1 MNSQYDKI
9 FLTNLPSFY
18 KIKLFNEINNKIKI
32 FVIFTDENEKTR
44 NNDFYNGQIDF
55 DYIILNGCDREKTK
69 AICQIIKKTSY
80 NQLVIDGWDTKLY
93 WTAAF
98 CSKKSK
104 NACIIESSI
113 YESQTKGIKGFIKK
127 IFLSRI
133 SKAYP
138 SGLPHKALLEALSFR
153 GEIHIQGGVGLI
165 NLQPQSKYTQRSE
178 VKNFLFVGRL
188 VGEKNLPLLISAFNE
203 LSDLTLNIIG
213 FGELETELKNL
224 VKSDNIHFLGAVDNK
239 KLPSFYQQN
248 DVFVLPSKSETWGI
262 VIDEALNNG
271 MPVIVSSHVGC
282 KEDLVT
288 DKTGIV
294 FESNNKESLKNAILK
309 ITQIE
314 YYNSLRLS
322 ISKMDWQARQSQ
334 QVNVFCK

>member
-32 FVIFTDENEKTR
+32 FVIFTDENEKSR
-44 NNDFYNGQIDF
+44 NNDFYNEE
-55 DYIILNGCDREKTK
+55 ILFEYTILTGNTK
-69 AICQIIKKTSY
+69 RKKESVKKIIKTVKY
-80 NQLVIDGWDTKLY
+80 NELIIGGWDSAIY
-93 WTAAF
+93 WHAA
-98 CSKKSK
+98 SASPK
-104 NACIIESSI
+104 NKNSLIIESSI
-113 YESQTKGIKGFIKK
+113 YESRTKGIKGFIKK

-138 SGLPHKALLEALSFR
+138 SGLPHKALLEALGFR

-165 NLQPQSKYTQRSE
+165 NLQPQPKYTQRSE

-188 VGEKNLPLLISAFNE
+188 VEEKNLPLLIAAFNE

-213 FGELETELKNL
+213 FGELGTELKNL

-248 DVFVLPSKSETWGI
+248 DVFVLPSNSETWGI

-288 DKTGIV
+288 DETGII
-294 FESNNKESLKNAILK
+294 FESDNKESLKNAINK

-314 YYNSLRLS
+314 YYNHLRLGVS
-322 ISKMDWQARQSQ
+322 MMNWETREKSQ
-334 QVNVFCK
+334 IKCFCE